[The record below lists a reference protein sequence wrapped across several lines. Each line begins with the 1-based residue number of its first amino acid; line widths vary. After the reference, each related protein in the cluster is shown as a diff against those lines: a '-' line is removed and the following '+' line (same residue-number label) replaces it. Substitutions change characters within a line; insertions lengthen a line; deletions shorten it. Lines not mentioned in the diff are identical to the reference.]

1 MSARDDYLP
10 EFISGGHAL
19 PTLVTLKAEQYDKM
33 CAEIDRLRRV
43 EKRRRRWW
51 HR

>member
-1 MSARDDYLP
+1 MSARDDYP
-10 EFISGGHAL
+10 PDTVSGGHHL
-19 PTLVTLKAEQYDKM
+19 LTMVTLPHERWERM

-51 HR
+51 RR